1 MPPQRDFSSK
11 ADYMQRNLHDDLLEQ
26 LKNSTNDVVKGR
38 ELLPKNPK
46 MMLGEGLYNRA
57 NLLRDVDTSVGGMD
71 LFKRWFSQ
79 RNQGTPMSN
88 IWDFDVGK
96 LVVPFVFWDVD
107 LLVAL
112 TKRYDPITRIVSNF
126 TGDRLFAVSPS
137 LFKEVFGLNKN
148 NTLLEKIDL
157 S

>member
-1 MPPQRDFSSK
+1 MPPRRDFSGK

-26 LKNSTNDVVKGR
+26 LRNSTNDVVKGR

-88 IWDFDVGK
+88 I
-96 LVVPFVFWDVD
+96 
-107 LLVAL
+107 
-112 TKRYDPITRIVSNF
+112 
-126 TGDRLFAVSPS
+126 
-137 LFKEVFGLNKN
+137 
-148 NTLLEKIDL
+148 
-157 S
+157 